1 MAPGPIDQCITDVA
15 QPRTDSLGLP
25 GPALDRLNKAGID
38 LSNGYPYRPSRP
50 LYLQDVYK
58 IRNEERFHEDAGQRA
73 DKAKTSLFS
82 AATKVTDLTTHI
94 GTEIEG
100 VQLKYLTNTQR
111 DELALLIAERSVV
124 FFRDQDITPQQQK
137 ELGKY
142 YGEVEIHVSVYL
154 ERLPW
159 AIPFSDRQKPASSPS
174 GPRRPWR
181 NSHLARPPSHRTTRE
196 LPVSWGRFPMAHGS
210 CPRTATSRHHAPSQR
225 YGPFGWRGHPVGKR
239 IRGL

>member
-111 DELALLIAERSVV
+111 DELALFFVVRCFV
-124 FFRDQDITPQQQK
+124 FFCVFFFFF
-137 ELGKY
+137 LFF
-142 YGEVEIHVSVYL
+142 L
-154 ERLPW
+154 
-159 AIPFSDRQKPASSPS
+159 F
-174 GPRRPWR
+174 
-181 NSHLARPPSHRTTRE
+181 
-196 LPVSWGRFPMAHGS
+196 F
-210 CPRTATSRHHAPSQR
+210 C
-225 YGPFGWRGHPVGKR
+225 
-239 IRGL
+239 